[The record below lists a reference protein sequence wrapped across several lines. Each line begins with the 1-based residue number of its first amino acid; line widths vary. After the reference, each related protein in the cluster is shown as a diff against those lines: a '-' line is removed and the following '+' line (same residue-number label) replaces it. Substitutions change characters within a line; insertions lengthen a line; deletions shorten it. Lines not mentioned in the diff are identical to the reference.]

1 MGSHVKPV
9 MAVFHGRKTGTH
21 GLLEQKVRLLNY
33 CLHLQW
39 IISERGINIFPVK
52 SVVKISVRKG

>member
-39 IISERGINIFPVK
+39 IMSECV
-52 SVVKISVRKG
+52 